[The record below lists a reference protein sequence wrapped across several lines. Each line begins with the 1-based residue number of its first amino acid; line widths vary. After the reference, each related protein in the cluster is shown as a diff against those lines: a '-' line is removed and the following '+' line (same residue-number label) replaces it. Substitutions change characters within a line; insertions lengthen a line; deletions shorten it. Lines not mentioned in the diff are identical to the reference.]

1 MYKKC
6 LITLAL
12 AGALSACQT
21 TSDLQDIKSA
31 DCFFPDAPASVA
43 PQWVCGITSKGLE
56 ISATGYAKK
65 NLAGLSVM
73 NDISR
78 NDARINL
85 GRQFEVNVKSLIKQ
99 ALVAKTTTEN
109 EGGSENVEEYFEKVV
124 KSISSTTLT
133 NSRIVSTIASPEGAL
148 YTLVGMDKATFD
160 ANVSK
165 VVDKA
170 EARDA
175 QLWNKFNDEKT
186 TEQLSKVLSALEK

>member
-12 AGALSACQT
+12 AGSLSACQT
-21 TSDLQDIKSA
+21 TSDVQDLKSA
-31 DCFFPDAPASVA
+31 DCFFPDAPGNEA
-43 PQWVCGITSKGLE
+43 PQWVCGITPEGLE

-78 NDARINL
+78 NDARVNL

-99 ALVAKTTTEN
+99 VVVAKTTTES
-109 EGGSENVEEYFEKVV
+109 EGVSENVEEYFEKVA

-133 NSRIVSTIASPEGAL
+133 NSRIASTITSPAGAL

-160 ANVSK
+160 ANFSK
-165 VVDKA
+165 VVAKA
-170 EARDA
+170 EAKDA
-175 QLWNKFNDEKT
+175 QLWNKFNDKKT
-186 TEQLSKVLSALEK
+186 TEELSKVLSALEK